1 MMIRKFKLGISLIYL
16 EENTLTCVSDFNSL
30 ESMILQQ
37 AIQAMLLNQRPL
49 IPVVVLD
56 RDINMVIMD
65 YLINEGYP
73 LAAKKF
79 AAEANIQPAVDIDS
93 IQERVEIRSAIHRGD
108 IQTAIE
114 NINELNPQVSQW
126 KLLFACYPYIFFA
139 TIRQFFHAPLIYP
152 SGC

>member
-1 MMIRKFKLGISLIYL
+1 
-16 EENTLTCVSDFNSL
+16 
-30 ESMILQQ
+30 
-37 AIQAMLLNQRPL
+37 
-49 IPVVVLD
+49 
-56 RDINMVIMD
+56 MVIMD

-114 NINELNPQVSQW
+114 NINELNPQVSR
-126 KLLFACYPYIFFA
+126 LRFLSPSAPTSSFAM
-139 TIRQFFHAPLIYP
+139 IRHLFHAPLIYP
-152 SGC
+152 LGCC